1 MRYAA
6 HPTWPFGG
14 SCVTSLYALRYLA
27 QRLRYLLNT
36 NFLIRLLRII
46 HSTWRWLLLGVA
58 GLLAGPPLTQAQ
70 GTQVP
75 VEVRVPLAP
84 QPVLGSDGLLHIA
97 YELHVTNYYQST
109 GTLRLRQV
117 TVLADDTP
125 LVLAHFTGPAL
136 SRLLAHPATG
146 PDTAAVPIEAGKR
159 VVLFLWLTL
168 PAHRPRPR
176 WVRHQLAFTTP
187 SGARQVVDGVRT
199 VFNDAVPIVVGAPLR
214 AGPWLAY
221 AGPGNAQ
228 AHHWNGVVVVN
239 GQTTIPQRYAA
250 DFYGLTPAGYAL
262 RRPVAFEQL
271 STTAHPDWVGFGA
284 EVLAVAD
291 GIVRDA
297 RDGEPNRPPMGPQP
311 VLTDLTERTLMGNFV
326 VLEVA
331 PGVFAHYAHLQPGSL
346 LVKVGDRVRRGAVLG
361 CLGQSGQAPLPHLH
375 FQISNA
381 VTFEE
386 SEGLPFV
393 LQRFERL
400 GSATLGDALTPAQVP
415 VIHGAPAA
423 CQHQLPLD
431 GDVLL
436 FK

>member
-1 MRYAA
+1 
-6 HPTWPFGG
+6 
-14 SCVTSLYALRYLA
+14 
-27 QRLRYLLNT
+27 
-36 NFLIRLLRII
+36 LLRILYI
-46 HSTWRWLLLGVA
+46 TWRWLLLGVA
-58 GLLAGPPLTQAQ
+58 GLLAGPQLTHAQ
-70 GTQVP
+70 GAQAP

-84 QPVLGSDGLLHIA
+84 QPVVGSDGLLHIA

-109 GTLRLRQV
+109 GTLHLRQL
-117 TVLADDTP
+117 TVLADEAP
-125 LVLAHFTGPAL
+125 LVLGRFTGPAVNG
-136 SRLLAHPATG
+136 LLAHPATG

-168 PAHRPRPR
+168 PANQPRPR
-176 WVRHQLAFTTP
+176 QVRHQLLFTAP
-187 SGARQVVDGVRT
+187 GGVEQVIDGVRVT
-199 VFNDAVPIVVGAPLR
+199 SNQASPLVLSAPLR

-228 AHHWNGVVVVN
+228 EHHWSGVVVVN
-239 GQTTIPQRYAA
+239 GQTTIPQRYAI
-250 DFYGLTPAGYAL
+250 DFYGLTPTGHAL
-262 RRPVAFEQL
+262 RRSVAINQL
-271 STTAHPDWVGFGA
+271 STTTHADWVGFGA

-297 RDGEPNRPPMGPQP
+297 RAGEPNRLPMGPQP

-346 LVKVGDRVRRGAVLG
+346 LVKVGDRVRRGDVLG
-361 CLGQSGQAPLPHLH
+361 RLGQSGQAPLPHLH
-375 FQISNA
+375 FQVSNA

-393 LQRFERL
+393 MQHFNRL
-400 GSATLGDALTPAQVP
+400 GSATLGDVLAPAQVP
-415 VIHGAPAA
+415 APRGAPTA

-431 GDVLL
+431 GDVLF